1 MNKNYKIF
9 LFSFL
14 FALTLWLYIELNLS
28 YSLDISI
35 PVEVQSSKSQALAE
49 EIPNSIDVKVNG
61 KGWDL
66 LNIMISKNL
75 KYNLDITKLKKDSKI
90 ITQQYISERLNLKP
104 NVSILEIVPDTINI
118 NFDKVTSKNVPVKN
132 NIIVNLKEG
141 YRIIG
146 NPSLDP
152 NLVDVEGASFLINKI
167 KYLPTETKVFNN
179 VNTDIEGFINLKDTL
194 SNLINVGT
202 KVIKYSYRVQLS
214 AEKDLEEV
222 SIEVMNVP
230 DDKEV
235 LLIPPKLRISLRGGV
250 DQLAQINP
258 NEIKASI
265 EFGKI
270 ESDTLGFIV
279 PELQLPEEVTI
290 LKIEPA
296 KLQYIIKNK
305 LQ

>member
-9 LFSFL
+9 FFSFL

-66 LNIMISKNL
+66 LNILISKNL

-104 NVSILEIVPDTINI
+104 NVSILEITPDTISI

-152 NLVDVEGASFLINKI
+152 NLIDVEGASFLISKI

-202 KVIKYSYRVQLS
+202 KVIKFSYRVQLS

-222 SIEVMNVP
+222 NIDVMNVP

-250 DQLAQINP
+250 DQLAQINSS
-258 NEIKASI
+258 EVKASI

-290 LKIEPA
+290 LKIEPP

>member
-104 NVSILEIVPDTINI
+104 NVSILEIVPDTISI

-167 KYLPTETKVFNN
+167 KFLPTETKVFNN

-202 KVIKYSYRVQLS
+202 KVIKYSYRIQLS

-222 SIEVMNVP
+222 SIDVINVP

-258 NEIKASI
+258 SEIKASI

-279 PELQLPEEVTI
+279 PELQLPDEVTI
-290 LKIEPA
+290 LKIEPP